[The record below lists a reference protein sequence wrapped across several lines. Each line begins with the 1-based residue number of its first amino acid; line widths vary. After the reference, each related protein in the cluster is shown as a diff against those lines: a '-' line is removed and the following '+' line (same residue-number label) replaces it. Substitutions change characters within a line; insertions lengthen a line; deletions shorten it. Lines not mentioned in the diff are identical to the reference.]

1 LAFIVLFRLIASLIF
16 GSGIALF
23 FFDDGNMVTT
33 FDKMLEVLKILIDQ
47 GPKCGYKIHFDKGDF
62 LLGVTDSFEL
72 ALERRQKL
80 IDLGFKP
87 ANIKI
92 HPSDI
97 LLGNYR
103 DIEALGLSGED
114 FDEHAR
120 LAYGAR
126 VLGGYIGDDA
136 YILAQLNAKAEEL
149 EAEGDRLIEL
159 GDLARYCFSE
169 KGKQPHLPNDE
180 PPFGIGTRG
189 KSQQSKEKGPLQ
201 GHPWGLF
208 RC

>member
-1 LAFIVLFRLIASLIF
+1 MLPTLSSSLLR
-16 GSGIALF
+16 GG
-23 FFDDGNMVTT
+23 
-33 FDKMLEVLKILIDQ
+33 Q
-47 GPKCGYKIHFDKGDF
+47 
-62 LLGVTDSFEL
+62 
-72 ALERRQKL
+72 QL

-149 EAEGDRLIEL
+149 EAEADRLIEL
-159 GDLARYCFSE
+159 GDPQKCYLFARYCFSE
-169 KGKQPHLPNDE
+169 KDNHVTDRNDE